1 MTTIELTQPTRAW
14 LEREAAK
21 RGYKAEEADRDSDLI
36 SIINERPLLLLLCD
50 LLDPAEKAA

>member
-21 RGYKAEEADRDSDLI
+21 RGYKAEQADRDSDLL
-36 SIINERPLLLLLCD
+36 SIVNEWPIIEPQEER
-50 LLDPAEKAA
+50 KAA